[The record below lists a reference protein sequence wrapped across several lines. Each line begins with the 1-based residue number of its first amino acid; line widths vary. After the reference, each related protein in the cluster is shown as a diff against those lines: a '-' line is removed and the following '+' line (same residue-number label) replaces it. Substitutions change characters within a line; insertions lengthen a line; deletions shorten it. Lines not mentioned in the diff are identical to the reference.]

1 MFKQLSSRVSAKTI
15 EETYTENDVQHV
27 IDENGKQTTDISAG
41 YDPMTGFT
49 FDYPMRWLNDA
60 SDFKALGIRRLQVIP
75 SSHVFSL
82 LFYVKYQYTTDAE
95 LKTLEPYTLQLAITS
110 ENSFEEIIQH
120 MITKLNGWLETKTES
135 DKVFAFTYTF
145 DYRTGEF
152 TLGITCPEE
161 MPVLQFSIQGDIYNN
176 LAENNLNFFLK
187 FLNQERTSTNREYL
201 IDYTDKK
208 TFSNVWDRSSLQ
220 FHASFSDNRRGFIGL
235 NNDFYENPSIFYDP
249 PTNSSNF
256 WIRFTTDGTHQILP
270 RYCKFYIGLCY
281 VRNYKNSLVTK

>member
-15 EETYTENDVQHV
+15 EETYTENDVEHV
-27 IDENGKQTTDISAG
+27 IDETGKQTTDISAG
-41 YDPMTGFT
+41 YDPTTGFT

-60 SDFKALGIRRLQVIP
+60 SDFKAIGIRRLKVIP
-75 SSHVFSL
+75 TSHVFTLS
-82 LFYVKYQYTTDAE
+82 VHVQWKPPSGSDGNKYYKVPMSIQQTN
-95 LKTLEPYTLQLAITS
+95 TL
-110 ENSFEEIIQH
+110 EEIIH
-120 MITKLNGWLETKTES
+120 DFINTLNS
-135 DKVFAFTYTF
+135 YIDKASALAMGFGYDF
-145 DYRTGEF
+145 DYKTGEL
-152 TLGITCPEE
+152 TLKADKGTATS
-161 MPVLQFSIQGDIYNN
+161 MQFSIFGSGGTTEI
-176 LAENNLNFFLK
+176 ENNYLDFFLK
-187 FLNQERTSTNREYL
+187 FLNQERNDTNRNIL
-201 IDYTDKK
+201 KNLSTTK
-208 TFSNVWDRSSLQ
+208 TFHNVWDRSSLQ